1 MVFPRFVC
9 VTVSCIVL
17 EVTLNSA
24 PQTIPFDVVKGT
36 KLTANGNFT
45 FGFIN
50 AMVNSAGGQ
59 VNASRGTLDF
69 GNLEDGEGV
78 GGTGTTNGWSVTAV
92 SPFPIVALGTIFGA
106 RGSDA
111 NNTFYPSDRTYFARA
126 IGALPAQSGQPGG
139 APPARAAITSP
150 PVPSDALGMNNLG
163 SMYLAGRGGLP
174 QDDALAVNW
183 YRKAAEAG
191 DGLGMNN
198 LGLMYLAGRGG
209 LPHDDAL
216 AVNWFRKAA
225 EAGDGG
231 GMAGLGAMYAQGK
244 GGLPKDEAQAVNWFR
259 KAVEKG
265 DATGMTNLGT
275 MYEHGRG
282 GLPKD
287 DVQAMIWY
295 RKAAEAGDAL
305 GMTRLAVAYVIGQG
319 GLPKDEVQAV
329 NWYRKAAEAG
339 DALGMTGLG
348 IMYMTG
354 QGGLAQD
361 YAQARFWLEKAAA
374 AGNTTAKAN
383 LEKLPK

>member
-36 KLTANGNFT
+36 KLTANGNFA

-59 VNASRGTLDF
+59 VNAGRGTLDF

-111 NNTFYPSDRTYFARA
+111 NYTFYPSDRTYFARA

-225 EAGDGG
+225 KAGDGG

-275 MYEHGRG
+275 MYEHGR
-282 GLPKD
+282 
-287 DVQAMIWY
+287 
-295 RKAAEAGDAL
+295 
-305 GMTRLAVAYVIGQG
+305 G